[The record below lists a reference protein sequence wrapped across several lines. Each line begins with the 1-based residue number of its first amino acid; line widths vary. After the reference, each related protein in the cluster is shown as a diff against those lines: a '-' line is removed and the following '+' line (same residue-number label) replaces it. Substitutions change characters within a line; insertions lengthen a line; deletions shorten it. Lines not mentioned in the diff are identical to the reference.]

1 MRHKLA
7 MLADGK
13 FSPEALRALVT
24 IQDQVSEQVAKSKNQ
39 ELTAL
44 ETADREDEI
53 GEWLEDHGIANAWD
67 YASTFV
73 EAGLDTDWLERIS
86 ATVDDVDRSSSLL
99 QSAIGWMKYTIDA
112 ELMMNQ
118 IAEASKRI
126 SALLAG
132 AKQYSQMDRAP
143 YQSADVHE
151 LLKST
156 LMMFGDKIGKDGP
169 VKVVKDLDMS
179 LPELLCYPGDL
190 NQVWTNIVDNAIQA
204 MDGHGTLTVAH
215 EARERRDDSR
225 RDRRRRTGHPRRHRR
240 QYLQPVLHHQA
251 VRRGHWAGAGSGPPN
266 RGREAPRRSAGRVQA
281 REHPVHRPAAAAGAS
296 PRAADAYRAF
306 GRDGIVAT
314 GPGVDR
320 TMTDAKPNLGRF
332 GSFGRGVTPEQ
343 AKDIEALGYG
353 AVWVGGSPP
362 AELDWVEP
370 ILEKTTTLQVATG
383 IVNIWTAD
391 AGPVSQSFHRI
402 DEAYPGRFLLGI
414 GVGHPE
420 AGHEYRKPID
430 ALKDYLD
437 KLDEYGVPK
446 NRRVVAALGPQV
458 LKLSASRAA
467 GAHPYLTTPE
477 HTAQARELIGP
488 DAFIA
493 PEHKVVLTTD
503 AEKARAVGRKA
514 LEIYLNLTNYLN
526 SWKRLG
532 FSDEDVAKPGSDRLV
547 DAVVAYGTVDAIAS
561 RLKEHL
567 DAGADHVPVQV
578 LTTPDK
584 LVPALAELAGPLG
597 LQ

>member
-1 MRHKLA
+1 
-7 MLADGK
+7 
-13 FSPEALRALVT
+13 
-24 IQDQVSEQVAKSKNQ
+24 
-39 ELTAL
+39 
-44 ETADREDEI
+44 
-53 GEWLEDHGIANAWD
+53 
-67 YASTFV
+67 
-73 EAGLDTDWLERIS
+73 
-86 ATVDDVDRSSSLL
+86 
-99 QSAIGWMKYTIDA
+99 
-112 ELMMNQ
+112 
-118 IAEASKRI
+118 
-126 SALLAG
+126 
-132 AKQYSQMDRAP
+132 
-143 YQSADVHE
+143 
-151 LLKST
+151 
-156 LMMFGDKIGKDGP
+156 
-169 VKVVKDLDMS
+169 
-179 LPELLCYPGDL
+179 
-190 NQVWTNIVDNAIQA
+190 
-204 MDGHGTLTVAH
+204 
-215 EARERRDDSR
+215 
-225 RDRRRRTGHPRRHRR
+225 
-240 QYLQPVLHHQA
+240 
-251 VRRGHWAGAGSGPPN
+251 
-266 RGREAPRRSAGRVQA
+266 
-281 REHPVHRPAAAAGAS
+281 
-296 PRAADAYRAF
+296 
-306 GRDGIVAT
+306 
-314 GPGVDR
+314 
-320 TMTDAKPNLGRF
+320 MTDNKPSLGRF

-391 AGPVSQSFHRI
+391 AGPVSESFHRI
-402 DEAYPGRFLLGI
+402 DNAYPGRFLLGI

-420 AGHEYRKPID
+420 AGHAYRKPFD
-430 ALKDYLD
+430 ALNDYLD

-458 LKLSASRAA
+458 LKLSARRSA

-488 DAFIA
+488 EAFLA

-532 FSDEDVAKPGSDRLV
+532 FTDEDVAKPGSDRLV
-547 DAVVAYGTVDAIAS
+547 DAVVAYGTIDAIAA

-567 DAGADHVPVQV
+567 AAGADHVPVQV
-578 LTTPDK
+578 LTSPDK